1 MNEVL
6 LKALLDSSR
15 SRNDHVCT
23 IIALSIKRPG
33 IGHALKD
40 KLQMFWMEGGTAF
53 EFLVEL

>member
-1 MNEVL
+1 MNKVL

-40 KLQMFWMEGGTAF
+40 
-53 EFLVEL
+53 